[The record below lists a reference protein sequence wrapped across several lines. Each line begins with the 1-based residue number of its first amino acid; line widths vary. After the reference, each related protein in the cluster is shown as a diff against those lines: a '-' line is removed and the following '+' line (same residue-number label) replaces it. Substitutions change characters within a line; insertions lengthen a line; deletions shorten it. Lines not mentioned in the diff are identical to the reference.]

1 MNDITLFPNERID
14 KVNENLTLIQKKDG
28 LTFGTDAFLL
38 ASFIKNTPTKKAA
51 ELGSGTGIISLLLA
65 ERNKLSNIYAI
76 EIQKDFVDLTKRN
89 THINDLDSKITTDNA
104 DVTSIKASDIDGEV
118 DVVFTNP
125 PYMKT
130 DSGYANRI
138 TKKNIARH
146 EVHGSITDFCL
157 AAKRLIR
164 FGGSFFAVYR
174 PDRLTDI
181 LYAMR
186 EAAIEPKRITL
197 VHADAASIP
206 SMLLIEGKRGG
217 KSGLRMTRP
226 LILYSDAS
234 HTEYGADMKYI
245 MENGSFPEDF
255 SVR

>member
-76 EIQKDFVDLTKRN
+76 EIQKDFADLTERN
-89 THINDLDSKITTDNA
+89 THINGLDSKITTVNA
-104 DVTSIKASDIDGEV
+104 NVTSIKASDIGGEV

-130 DSGYANRI
+130 DSGKRNDSDAKY
-138 TKKNIARH
+138 IARH
-146 EVHGSITDFCL
+146 EVCGDINDFCK
-157 AAKRLIR
+157 AGFRLLKH
-164 FGGSFFAVYR
+164 GGKFYVVWR
-174 PDRLTDI
+174 PDRLCD
-181 LYAMR
+181 LFFALR
-186 EAAIEPKRITL
+186 SNRLEPKTITFI
-197 VHADAASIP
+197 HADTQSEP
-206 SMLLIEGKRGG
+206 SMVLVSATKGG
-217 KSGLRMTRP
+217 ASGAKVTAP
-226 LILYSDAS
+226 LILHTDADHKQMSDRAS
-234 HTEYGADMKYI
+234 KIYDTL
-245 MENGSFPEDF
+245 SFD
-255 SVR
+255 